1 MTGRATIGLV
11 GAGAMGAGIG
21 GALVANGARVV
32 SVLGARSEASRAR
45 ATAVGIESVDDLG
58 TLVAQSG
65 IVLSIVPPEVAT
77 EVATSVVSALAV
89 ADAAPVFVE
98 CNAISPGRARE
109 IAELVGDAGLGYVD
123 GGLIGA
129 PPSPNRPTALYLSGE
144 GGDRIAKELATPT
157 IRTEW
162 LGPQPALA
170 SALKMAYAGW
180 TKGLNA
186 LVLSV
191 RALAR
196 AEGVEVALLDEWQ
209 RSQPG
214 ALAASERAPLTADKA
229 WRWIAEMREI
239 AASLDEAGLPDG
251 EFVAAAE
258 LYRRL
263 SGYKDA
269 AVAPATDEMVDRLLA

>member
-1 MTGRATIGLV
+1 MSASQTVGLV

-21 GALVANGARVV
+21 GALVSAGWRVV
-32 SVLGARSEASRAR
+32 SVLGDRSAASRAR
-45 ATAVGIESVDDLG
+45 AAAMGIESVDDLVS
-58 TLVAQSG
+58 LVTQSS

-77 EVATSVVSALAV
+77 EVAESIVSAV
-89 ADAAPVFVE
+89 EEADGAKVFVE
-98 CNAISPGRARE
+98 CNAISPGRARQ
-109 IAELVGDAGLGYVD
+109 IAALVGGARIAYID

-129 PPSPNRPTALYLSGE
+129 PPSPGRATALYLSGE
-144 GGDRIAKELATPT
+144 GGEHIAKELATPT
-157 IRTEW
+157 IRTGW

-196 AEGVEVALLDEWQ
+196 AEGVEEALLDEWR

-229 WRWIAEMREI
+229 WRWIAEMQEI

-251 EFVAAAE
+251 SFVAAAE

-269 AVAPATDEMVDRLLA
+269 AAAPVTDEMVDLLLA